1 MTMVAPGYRATASA
15 PRGSLGTTVSSRRS
29 SARMEVNGKASSA
42 AAPVPSMASAVSLLW
57 NRLKWVSYQGP
68 TLCTCSLEVP
78 LTLPGFSSV
87 VDLEAPILFCPIPL
101 SLPSLPCPPLSHL
114 MLLLYPHLQ
123 EVAGTTV
130 LLGSPP
136 SLSAQSYI
144 SF

>member
-15 PRGSLGTTVSSRRS
+15 PRGSLETAVSSRRS
-29 SARMEVNGKASSA
+29 SVRMEVNGMVSSA
-42 AAPVPSMASAVSLLW
+42 AALVPSMAYDVSLPW
-57 NRLKWVSYQGP
+57 NRWKWVSHQGP
-68 TLCTCSLEVP
+68 ALCTFSWEVP
-78 LTLPGFSSV
+78 LTLPGFSPV
-87 VDLEAPILFCPIPL
+87 VGLEVPILFFPIPS

-114 MLLLYPHLQ
+114 MLLLYPHFQ

-136 SLSAQSYI
+136 SLAAQSYI